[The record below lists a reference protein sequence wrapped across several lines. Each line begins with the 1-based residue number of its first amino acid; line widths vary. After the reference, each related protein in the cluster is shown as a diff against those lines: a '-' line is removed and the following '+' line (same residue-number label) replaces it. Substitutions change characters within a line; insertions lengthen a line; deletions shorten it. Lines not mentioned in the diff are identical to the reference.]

1 MNLARG
7 TGWSGGVYI
16 PIGVDSREDRR
27 GLEIVNGENSSRR
40 LTLQAQRC
48 GATAG
53 DQSAVKD
60 LQMG

>member
-7 TGWSGGVYI
+7 IGWSGRVYI
-16 PIGVDSREDRR
+16 LIGVDSREDRR

-40 LTLQAQRC
+40 LTLQAQRY
-48 GATAG
+48 GTTAG
-53 DQSAVKD
+53 DQSVVKY